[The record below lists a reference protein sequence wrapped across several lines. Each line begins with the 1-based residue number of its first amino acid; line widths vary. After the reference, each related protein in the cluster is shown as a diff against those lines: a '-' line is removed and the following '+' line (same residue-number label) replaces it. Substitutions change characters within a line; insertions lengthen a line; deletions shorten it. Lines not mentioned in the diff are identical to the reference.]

1 MRYRWLV
8 RDYERLSNS
17 RETLVKLAMIGLGG
31 IQLTGLV

>member
-17 RETLVKLAMIGLGG
+17 RETLVKLAMIGLM
-31 IQLTGLV
+31 VR